1 MQAIEDAADK
11 KTTVGDGKM
20 PIIVKNIDAMTA
32 DALSIASSAIT
43 GVTEALQKMEEVHRD
58 ADSTSNEPAVASG
71 SKSDEKKPSAG
82 DIPSDDEDSDQW
94 SIVSDE
100 KARAKNAAEIARD
113 LSLKEEQEDMSIL
126 SVEPLSPVLVA
137 KWGEELRQLRELGFG
152 NERQIVDA
160 LEGLEAA
167 HLIANS
173 DDKISIDAVI
183 DKLV

>member
-1 MQAIEDAADK
+1 
-11 KTTVGDGKM
+11 
-20 PIIVKNIDAMTA
+20 
-32 DALSIASSAIT
+32 
-43 GVTEALQKMEEVHRD
+43 
-58 ADSTSNEPAVASG
+58 
-71 SKSDEKKPSAG
+71 
-82 DIPSDDEDSDQW
+82 
-94 SIVSDE
+94 
-100 KARAKNAAEIARD
+100 
-113 LSLKEEQEDMSIL
+113 MSIL

-167 HLIANS
+167 HLVANS